1 MPVRLLARSHRVGL
15 IAMSYFGIV
24 YALVNSAGYPYVAG
38 KTAAA
43 QAAFGAQMQALA
55 AQIVWL
61 LPQPM
66 QPGTLAGY
74 VQWRAYGFLA
84 LVFPAWALLSAAGA
98 TRGDEEKGLVETWLS
113 SGLSHTRYVVN
124 RFSAFA
130 AVSLFALTLTG
141 VAAWLGAIT
150 ASAPVAP
157 VRIVESSL
165 SLWALTLSCYG
176 IALLIAQQL
185 TSFRGAAGWGG
196 IVLLA
201 LFLIDSLRRST
212 SPSPAFGSWSPFS
225 LNDGTTAIA
234 PGGSFDGAATV
245 ILFAVA
251 LATAAGAAV
260 VFNRRD
266 IYAGLVRLRRGL
278 RVSRD
283 MSHNPLLRLPLL
295 RGLWAHRLAL
305 AAWTL
310 GSAALA
316 AFVVAIINSAADLFT
331 KTSSLAG
338 FLRGLGG
345 DIHVVLLGLIWFA
358 FAQALFSIIAITY
371 VWRWADD
378 DSNGSLELE
387 LAQPVSRT
395 AVTVER
401 AAELLCF
408 LVVVALVSSAVV
420 LLVASAT
427 HINVALGNLVVAT
440 ALLLPFGLTFAA
452 VGAVLAGFQPR
463 VAVGV
468 LATVSVVSYLLFQL
482 APAFRWPNWAADL
495 SVFQLYGEPL
505 VQPVFV
511 GGLIAMLAVVVVGF
525 GAGGA
530 LMQRRDVAG

>member
-1 MPVRLLARSHRVGL
+1 
-15 IAMSYFGIV
+15 MS
-24 YALVNSAGYPYVAG
+24 A
-38 KTAAA
+38 TA
-43 QAAFGAQMQALA
+43 
-55 AQIVWL
+55 V
-61 LPQPM
+61 
-66 QPGTLAGY
+66 TLAG
-74 VQWRAYGFLA
+74 LA
-84 LVFPAWALLSAAGA
+84 AWVG
-98 TRGDEEKGLVETWLS
+98 GLVA
-113 SGLSHTRYVVN
+113 G
-124 RFSAFA
+124 SA
-130 AVSLFALTLTG
+130 LD
-141 VAAWLGAIT
+141 
-150 ASAPVAP
+150 PVA
-157 VRIVESSL
+157 VLETSL
-165 SLWALTLSCYG
+165 SLWALTLACYA
-176 IALLIAQQL
+176 IALAGAQQA
-185 TSFRGAAGWGG
+185 TTFRGAAGVGG
-196 IVLLA
+196 VVLLV
-201 LFLIDSLRRST
+201 LFLLDSLRKSSAT
-212 SPSPAFGSWSPFS
+212 PPAIANISVFS
-225 LNDGTTAIA
+225 LNDRTTAIA
-234 PGGSFDGAATV
+234 PGGSVDGGAILV
-245 ILFAVA
+245 LFAVA
-251 LATAAGAAV
+251 AIAAALAIWA
-260 VFNRRD
+260 FRRRD
-266 IYAGLVRLRRGL
+266 LDAALIQIGRAAPAVHTMSSNPVL
-278 RVSRD
+278 RV
-283 MSHNPLLRLPLL
+283 PVL
-295 RGLWAHRLAL
+295 RGLWQRRLSL
-305 AAWTL
+305 TLWTL
-310 GSAALA
+310 GSSALA

-358 FAQALFSIIAITY
+358 FAQALFSVIAITY

-452 VGAVLAGFQPR
+452 VGAALAGFQPR